1 MERNSVN
8 AKWIFCFLHLQLAGL
23 RKTLDTQVNRPLLMF
38 WPTDYAINNLPVDFQ
53 NKLRDPQRV
62 LELIHFIQYHVVAH
76 IQVRARGM
84 FYRKQTT
91 TFIFKVVPC
100 KTMFAPSIWSRENDK
115 IYNIG
120 KFWSLHDFFTLPAR
134 HRGLILD
141 FVCFPKVRTG
151 LPARSSWKFCQNCP
165 QKSTTFEHTIKE

>member
-1 MERNSVN
+1 
-8 AKWIFCFLHLQLAGL
+8 
-23 RKTLDTQVNRPLLMF
+23 MF

-100 KTMFAPSIWSRENDK
+100 KTMSRRVFGHVK
-115 IYNIG
+115 MI
-120 KFWSLHDFFTLPAR
+120 
-134 HRGLILD
+134 
-141 FVCFPKVRTG
+141 
-151 LPARSSWKFCQNCP
+151 
-165 QKSTTFEHTIKE
+165 KSTTLESFEACMIFSHCPQGTVDRF

>member
-1 MERNSVN
+1 
-8 AKWIFCFLHLQLAGL
+8 
-23 RKTLDTQVNRPLLMF
+23 MF

-100 KTMFAPSIWSRENDK
+100 KTVFAPSIWSRENDK

-120 KFWSLHDFFTLPAR
+120 KF
-134 HRGLILD
+134 
-141 FVCFPKVRTG
+141 
-151 LPARSSWKFCQNCP
+151 
-165 QKSTTFEHTIKE
+165 

>member
-1 MERNSVN
+1 
-8 AKWIFCFLHLQLAGL
+8 
-23 RKTLDTQVNRPLLMF
+23 MF

-84 FYRKQTT
+84 FYLKQTT

-100 KTMFAPSIWSRENDK
+100 KTMFAPSIWSSENEK

-120 KFWSLHDFFTLPAR
+120 KF
-134 HRGLILD
+134 
-141 FVCFPKVRTG
+141 
-151 LPARSSWKFCQNCP
+151 
-165 QKSTTFEHTIKE
+165 

>member
-1 MERNSVN
+1 
-8 AKWIFCFLHLQLAGL
+8 
-23 RKTLDTQVNRPLLMF
+23 MF

-91 TFIFKVVPC
+91 TFICKVVPC
-100 KTMFAPSIWSRENDK
+100 KTMFAPSIWSRENLQH
-115 IYNIG
+115 
-120 KFWSLHDFFTLPAR
+120 W
-134 HRGLILD
+134 
-141 FVCFPKVRTG
+141 KV
-151 LPARSSWKFCQNCP
+151 LKLSIIFSHCP
-165 QKSTTFEHTIKE
+165 QGTVDQF